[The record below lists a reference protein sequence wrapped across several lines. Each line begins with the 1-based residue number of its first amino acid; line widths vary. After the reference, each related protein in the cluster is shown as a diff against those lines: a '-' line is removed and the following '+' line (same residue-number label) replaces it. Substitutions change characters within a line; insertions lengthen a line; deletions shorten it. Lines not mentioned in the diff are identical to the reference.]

1 MLSCE
6 ARVLESEHGD
16 RQDVANETDPV
27 VLKSLPAS
35 LPELED
41 VDEDELVPM
50 KTKPSSQPELEDVD
64 EDELVPM
71 KTKPSSQPEL
81 EDVDENELVPVKTK
95 PSSRPELSEL
105 EDSLAAKEP
114 TLEAGLPL
122 RKPQLE
128 EILPEKSLEVS
139 LANVG
144 GRTTNQTNEP
154 EVLDAHAQ
162 HLLLVEELVHVF
174 TSHQWNRDDSELQL
188 AKLSASWREKKT
200 SITAAEAANCAVEAC
215 MKARQGLI
223 EAINI

>member
-1 MLSCE
+1 MKTKPS
-6 ARVLESEHGD
+6 S
-16 RQDVANETDPV
+16 Q
-27 VLKSLPAS
+27 
-35 LPELED
+35 PELED

-50 KTKPSSQPELEDVD
+50 MTKPSSQPELEDVD